1 MIRRLTAAPLVLF
14 LVAAPPMAQLANA
27 SSVMSWT
34 HVDYFVGVNDN
45 AAKID
50 ARLVLDTA
58 NRQLAVTDEAS
69 PTLVLATVPY
79 DAITSITYSNS
90 KHARWRLATGILVP
104 LTVFT
109 GPFGV
114 LALPFYFMKGKKH
127 WLSVTFTG
135 VPEIPQD
142 FLYMRLDKSN
152 YLEILAALEA
162 QTQVSVERF
171 QEK

>member
-1 MIRRLTAAPLVLF
+1 MIHRLTAAPLVLF
-14 LVAAPPMAQLANA
+14 LVAAPPMAQLARA

-34 HVDYFVGVNDN
+34 HVDYYAGVNDH
-45 AAKID
+45 ARKID
-50 ARLVLDTA
+50 ARLVLDAA
-58 NRQLAVTDEAS
+58 NRQLAIADEDS

-90 KHARWRLATGILVP
+90 KHTRWRLATGLLVP

-114 LALPFYFMKGKKH
+114 VAIPFYFMKGKKH
-127 WLSVTFTG
+127 WLSVSFTG
-135 VPEIPQD
+135 VPEMPQD
-142 FLYMRLDKSN
+142 FLYVRLDKNN
-152 YLEILAALEA
+152 YMEILAALEA
-162 QTQVSVERF
+162 QTQITVERF

>member
-1 MIRRLTAAPLVLF
+1 MIRRLIAAPLVLV
-14 LVAAPPMAQLANA
+14 LMAAPPMAQLASA

-34 HVDYFVGVNDN
+34 PVDYFAGVNDN
-45 AAKID
+45 AMKID

-58 NRQLAVTDEAS
+58 NRQLAITDEAS
-69 PTLVLATVPY
+69 STLVLASVPY
-79 DAITSITYSNS
+79 DAITSIAYSNS
-90 KHARWRLATGILVP
+90 KHTRWRLATGILVP

-109 GPFGV
+109 GPFGA
-114 LALPFYFMKGKKH
+114 LAIPFYFMKGKKH
-127 WLSVTFTG
+127 WLSVSFTG
-135 VPEIPQD
+135 VPEMPQD
-142 FLYMRLDKSN
+142 FLYMRLDKDN

>member
-1 MIRRLTAAPLVLF
+1 MIRRLTAALLVLI
-14 LVAAPPMAQLANA
+14 LVTAPSMAQLASA
-27 SSVMSWT
+27 ASVMSWT
-34 HVDYFVGVNDN
+34 HVDYFAGVNDN
-45 AAKID
+45 ARKID
-50 ARLVLDTA
+50 VRLVLDTA
-58 NRQLAVTDEAS
+58 NRQLAVTDEDS

-90 KHARWRLATGILVP
+90 RHTRWRLATGILVP

-114 LALPFYFMKGKKH
+114 FAIPFYFMKGKKH
-127 WLSVTFTG
+127 WLSVSFTG
-135 VPEIPQD
+135 VPELPQD
-142 FLYMRLDKSN
+142 FIYMRLDKDN